1 MTVLCHRC
9 GKEFPAQWRL
19 GRHLNRKKPCIKPS
33 QKTTKTSQK
42 NTTSSQKTTKT
53 SQNIRYSC
61 EYCNRSYKHNWHLT
75 RHIKTC
81 KDRISIM
88 EFLLLSFLQ
97 FLVFLFQEQ
106 KLDLKHLYLLTNI
119 EDCFLLFFLFFL
131 LFYQYLVF
139 EIHRSE

>member
-9 GKEFPAQWRL
+9 DKEFPAQWRL
-19 GRHLNRKKPCIKPS
+19 ERHLNRKKPCIKPS

-42 NTTSSQKTTKT
+42 KTTSSQKTTKT

-75 RHIKTC
+75 RHLKTC

-88 EFLLLSFLQ
+88 EFKKKK
-97 FLVFLFQEQ
+97 E
-106 KLDLKHLYLLTNI
+106 
-119 EDCFLLFFLFFL
+119 E
-131 LFYQYLVF
+131 
-139 EIHRSE
+139 